1 MSSGAAIDFGT
12 INSVAAEGGAAEA
25 AGPVDLYHGEW
36 WVIHTK
42 ARHEKALAADLEKRE
57 IGCFLPLIRTLRR
70 HGDRKVQVELPL
82 FPSYLFLC
90 GGEDERYLTL
100 MTHRAANVLKVA
112 NQEQLKHELRQIY
125 RVTVSD
131 QPVDLYPRLQRGQRC
146 RIIRGSLRGLEGIV
160 VRRRDVCR
168 VYLGVDVLGQSAE
181 VELDASCLEVID

>member
-1 MSSGAAIDFGT
+1 MISGPATDSRIIHSAT
-12 INSVAAEGGAAEA
+12 AECSEAEA

-42 ARHEKALAADLEKRE
+42 ARHEKALAADLQRRE

-82 FPSYLFLC
+82 FPSYLVLC
-90 GGEDERYLTL
+90 GGESERYLTL
-100 MTHRAANVLKVA
+100 MTHRVANVIKVA
-112 NQEQLKHELRQIY
+112 SQERLKHELRQIY
-125 RVTVSD
+125 RVTASD

-168 VYLGVDVLGQSAE
+168 IYLGVDVLGQSAE
-181 VELDASCLEVID
+181 VEIDASSVEAID